1 MIALA
6 AAEQFAAPVVM
17 RRRRPSFQIAA
28 RSRHTG
34 AKAPN
39 PTKA

>member
-1 MIALA
+1 
-6 AAEQFAAPVVM
+6 VVM
-17 RRRRPSFQIAA
+17 RRRRPSSQVAA
-28 RSRHTG
+28 RSCHTG